1 MAFKDCL
8 SSTGCKQLRVLY
20 SSVMGFAMF
29 VVGIQNQ
36 DLCNNGGAYYL
47 EVMGGLTLGILIL
60 MGMFRCCC
68 DPDILR
74 FIHAAGIIA
83 SLITYLWGSVA
94 VFGEFFKNVFF
105 LIYFLIFTFTISIFI
120 SRCLWRVD
128 LR

>member
-1 MAFKDCL
+1 MAFMDCL
-8 SSTGCKQLRVLY
+8 KLSKVLY
-20 SSVMGFAMF
+20 GSVMGFAMF

-94 VFGEFFKNVFF
+94 VFGEFFKNAF